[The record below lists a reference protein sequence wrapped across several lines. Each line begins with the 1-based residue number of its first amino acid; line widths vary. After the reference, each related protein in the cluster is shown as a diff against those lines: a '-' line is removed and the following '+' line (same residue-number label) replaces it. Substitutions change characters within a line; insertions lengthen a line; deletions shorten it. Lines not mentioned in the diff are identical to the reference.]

1 MRHELLSEHRLV
13 YEQEV
18 DKQVKAFSVK
28 TIQFRNSFDSEGPI
42 VPGLTPTEA
51 ITRLG
56 ENLSLLKKV
65 QIVPSQC
72 VAPES
77 LVFQ

>member
-1 MRHELLSEHRLV
+1 MRYNLLSEDRLV

-42 VPGLTPTEA
+42 VPGLSPNEA

-56 ENLSLLKKV
+56 KS
-65 QIVPSQC
+65 
-72 VAPES
+72 
-77 LVFQ
+77 

>member
-1 MRHELLSEHRLV
+1 MRYDLLSENRLV

-42 VPGLTPTEA
+42 VPGLTPNEA

-56 ENLSLLKKV
+56 KS
-65 QIVPSQC
+65 
-72 VAPES
+72 
-77 LVFQ
+77 